1 MTPVFEKALIG
12 MIIFFLIAGIFFYLV
27 KRSKKYNIYN
37 NIWSNLIGF
46 GFANFAIGLVIW
58 FFIYEMIPVLS
69 SRFWF
74 LLWGIEMVIWGFF
87 IYSEYPKIKMKQ
99 ESAKVKQEYKKY
111 IP

>member
-1 MTPVFEKALIG
+1 
-12 MIIFFLIAGIFFYLV
+12 MIVFFLVAGIFFYLV

-37 NIWSNLIGF
+37 NIWSNLVGF

-58 FFIYEMIPVLS
+58 FFVYEMIPVLS

-74 LLWGIEMVIWGFF
+74 LLWGAEMVVWGFF
-87 IYSEYPKIKMKQ
+87 VYSEYPKIKTKQ
-99 ESAKVKQEYKKY
+99 ESAKAKQEYKKY